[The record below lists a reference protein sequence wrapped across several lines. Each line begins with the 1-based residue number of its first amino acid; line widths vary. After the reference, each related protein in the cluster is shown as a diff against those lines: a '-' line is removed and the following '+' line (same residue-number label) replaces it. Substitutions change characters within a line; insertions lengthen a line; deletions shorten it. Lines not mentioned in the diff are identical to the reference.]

1 MFITIISFI
10 LRYINKTNKM
20 KKTKTG
26 LHIDVKGKRI
36 EVYTKKELEKMEEEA
51 QTQLDFIVAVSICA
65 LLITIGF
72 IIGLSV

>member
-1 MFITIISFI
+1 
-10 LRYINKTNKM
+10 M

-36 EVYTKKELEKMEEEA
+36 EVYTKKELEKLEA
-51 QTQLDFIVAVSICA
+51 EANKRLDFVVVIALAVC
-65 LLITIGF
+65 LITIGF

>member
-1 MFITIISFI
+1 
-10 LRYINKTNKM
+10 M

-36 EVYTKKELEKMEEEA
+36 EVYTKKELEKMEERV

-65 LLITIGF
+65 LWITLGF
-72 IIGLSV
+72 IIGISV

>member
-1 MFITIISFI
+1 
-10 LRYINKTNKM
+10 M

-36 EVYTKKELEKMEEEA
+36 EVYNKKELEKLQAKDDER
-51 QTQLDFIVAVSICA
+51 LDFVVVIALAVC
-65 LLITIGF
+65 LIAIGF

>member
-1 MFITIISFI
+1 
-10 LRYINKTNKM
+10 M

-36 EVYTKKELEKMEEEA
+36 EVYTKKELEKLETEA
-51 QTQLDFIVAVSICA
+51 NERLDFVVVIALAVC
-65 LLITIGF
+65 LISLGF

>member
-1 MFITIISFI
+1 
-10 LRYINKTNKM
+10 M

-36 EVYTKKELEKMEEEA
+36 EVYTKKELEKLESEA
-51 QTQLDFIVAVSICA
+51 VERLDFVVVIALAVC
-65 LLITIGF
+65 LIAIGF

>member
-1 MFITIISFI
+1 
-10 LRYINKTNKM
+10 M

-36 EVYTKKELEKMEEEA
+36 DVYTKKELEKLEEEA
-51 QTQLDFIVAVSICA
+51 QTKVDFIIVVAFAA

>member
-1 MFITIISFI
+1 
-10 LRYINKTNKM
+10 M

-36 EVYTKKELEKMEEEA
+36 EVYTKKELEKIEEEA
-51 QTQLDFIVAVSICA
+51 QTKLDFIIFFALA
-65 LLITIGF
+65 GLLITIGF

>member
-1 MFITIISFI
+1 
-10 LRYINKTNKM
+10 M

-36 EVYTKKELEKMEEEA
+36 EVYTKKELEKLEA
-51 QTQLDFIVAVSICA
+51 EADERLDFVIVISLAVC
-65 LLITIGF
+65 LIAIGF